1 MARMTITV
9 AAPLPPSV
17 PPQAVLHALHA
28 SYEPLIRPHPFLRR
42 FSRRRLSVSEVVDD
56 PFFEADGAFKLE
68 AYEVVERVPILPVP
82 GFHKDIV
89 IPAVFQSFDRGVR
102 CRADSSGVRIWSVYE
117 VRPLS
122 AASGT
127 TTTTETTTEVGG
139 DVAADAWEL
148 LETAKVECNALV
160 KPFVQKSFVAAHRD
174 ILKGTVAEIATMH
187 GLPAVSSSEPV
198 RVTT

>member
-17 PPQAVLHALHA
+17 PPQAVIDALHA

-42 FSRRRLSVSEVVDD
+42 FERRRLSVSEVVDD
-56 PFFEADGAFKLE
+56 PFFEADGAKLE

-89 IPAVFQSFDRGVR
+89 IPAVFQSFARGVR
-102 CRADSSGVRIWSVYE
+102 CRADTSGVRIWSVYE

-127 TTTTETTTEVGG
+127 GVGAG
-139 DVAADAWEL
+139 GADGGADGEAWEL

-160 KPFVQKSFVAAHRD
+160 KPFVQKNFITAHRD
-174 ILKGTVAEIATMH
+174 ILKGTIAEIATMQ
-187 GLPAVSSSEPV
+187 GLPNGSGSGPV

>member
-17 PPQAVLHALHA
+17 PPQAVIDALHA

-42 FSRRRLSVSEVVDD
+42 FERRRLSVSEVVDD
-56 PFFEADGAFKLE
+56 PFFEADGSKLE

-89 IPAVFQSFDRGVR
+89 IPAVFQSFTRGVR
-102 CRADSSGVRIWSVYE
+102 CRADTSGVRIWSVYE

-127 TTTTETTTEVGG
+127 GAATPTG
-139 DVAADAWEL
+139 DDGEADAWEL

-160 KPFVQKSFVAAHRD
+160 KPFVQKNFITAHRD
-174 ILKGTVAEIATMH
+174 ILKGTIAEIATMQ
-187 GLPAVSSSEPV
+187 GLPASSSSGSV